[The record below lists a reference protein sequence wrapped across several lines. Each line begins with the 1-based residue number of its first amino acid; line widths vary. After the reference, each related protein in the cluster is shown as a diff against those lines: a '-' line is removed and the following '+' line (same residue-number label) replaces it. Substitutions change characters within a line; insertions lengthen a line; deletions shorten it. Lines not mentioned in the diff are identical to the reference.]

1 MKNTTRK
8 IKQHSIKY
16 NFLMNF
22 ILSASQFIF
31 PLITFP
37 YVSRVLLADG
47 NGKIT
52 FAASV
57 ANYFIMVAS
66 LGIPTYGIRACAQ
79 VRDDK
84 EKLSKTVQEL
94 LIINTITTAITTTIY
109 VICIFLVDRFH
120 EDKTLFW
127 VNGIGLVLN
136 MVGLNWLYQALEQ
149 YDFITV
155 RSLAFKALSII
166 LMLVFVR
173 QQSDYVIYGVI
184 TVFAAVGSNLL
195 NLFVAHRYVDFRWRG
210 KYNLR
215 KHLKPIFVL
224 FAQSLAVSIY
234 TNLDTVML
242 GFMKTDAD
250 VGYYNA
256 SVKVKT
262 ILVSLV
268 TSLGNV
274 LLPRMAYYAKEHK
287 EKEFTHTM
295 TLALNFTA
303 LISIPL
309 ALYFS
314 MFSAESIQFL
324 AGNGY
329 SGAVLP
335 MRIITIST
343 IAIGFTA
350 VLGVQ
355 VLTAIEKE
363 RYVLYSVIVGAMMD
377 FLLNLIF
384 IPHMGAAGAALATLI
399 AEFAVL
405 AMEIFYTRDFLIG
418 IVGDLRV
425 HIYLLMT
432 IIAAAVA
439 GLTKLLSIS
448 SVFLTL
454 AISSFAFFGVYGIQL
469 LIVKDELLIKG
480 LSGIVQKVKKSKTNQ

>member
-1 MKNTTRK
+1 
-8 IKQHSIKY
+8 
-16 NFLMNF
+16 MNF

-52 FAASV
+52 LATSV

-94 LIINTITTAITTTIY
+94 LIINTITTAITTIIY
-109 VICIFLVDRFH
+109 VVCVFSVDRFQA
-120 EDKTLFW
+120 DKTLFLI
-127 VNGIGLVLN
+127 NGIGLVLN
-136 MVGLNWLYQALEQ
+136 MIGLNWLYQALEQ
-149 YDFITV
+149 YDFITF

-166 LMLVFVR
+166 LMILLVR
-173 QQSDYVIYGVI
+173 RQSDYVIYGAI

-195 NLFVAHRYVDFRWRG
+195 NLFMARRYVDFRWHG

-215 KHLKPIFVL
+215 RHLKPILVL
-224 FAQSLAVSIY
+224 FAQSMAVSIY
-234 TNLDTVML
+234 MNLDTVML

-287 EKEFTHTM
+287 EKEFTQTM
-295 TLALNFTA
+295 TLALNFAA

-309 ALYFS
+309 SLYFS

-324 AGNGY
+324 AGSGY
-329 SGAVLP
+329 NGAVLS
-335 MRIITIST
+335 MRIITLST
-343 IAIGFTA
+343 IAIGFTGI
-350 VLGVQ
+350 LGVQ

-363 RYVLYSVIVGAMMD
+363 HYVLYSVIVGAVMD
-377 FLLNLIF
+377 FVLNLVF
-384 IPHMGAAGAALATLI
+384 IPRMGSAGAALATLI

-405 AMEIFYTRDFLIG
+405 AMEIFYTRDLLSG
-418 IVGDLRV
+418 IVGNLRG

-432 IIAAAVA
+432 IVAAAA
-439 GLTKLLSIS
+439 ASLTKLLPIHSA
-448 SVFLTL
+448 FLTL
-454 AISSFAFFGVYGIQL
+454 VISSCAFFGVYGIQL
-469 LIVKDELLIKG
+469 LIVKDELVIKG
-480 LSGIVQKVKKSKTNQ
+480 FSAIMQKIKKPKTNQ